1 MRDPPG
7 PARPRHRPPAGR
19 PAVAAAG
26 PGTHQGDPRTG
37 GLAGRSPRPPAHT
50 PGQSADREG
59 PPQEDRTLATA
70 SSTKLRPL
78 GDRVVI
84 KPTPREE
91 MTKSGIVLPD
101 TAKEK
106 PQEGEV
112 LAVGPGKTLD
122 DGKRESMDVS
132 VGQKVLYAKYAG
144 TEFKVEEDE
153 LLIVSQK
160 DILAIVEA

>member
-1 MRDPPG
+1 M
-7 PARPRHRPPAGR
+7 A
-19 PAVAAAG
+19 
-26 PGTHQGDPRTG
+26 
-37 GLAGRSPRPPAHT
+37 S
-50 PGQSADREG
+50 
-59 PPQEDRTLATA
+59 A

-106 PQEGEV
+106 PQEGEI
-112 LAVGPGKTLD
+112 LSVGPGKVLD
-122 DGKRESMDVS
+122 DGSRSAMDVT

-144 TEFKVEEDE
+144 TEFKVEGEE
-153 LLIVSQK
+153 LLIVSEK
-160 DILAIVEA
+160 DILAIVED